1 MRAKLNAIS
10 KKLRGISFLVG
21 FTAAFVVV
29 VAAMRAMT
37 PKELRELGFFA
48 GYMVALM
55 VITAVIYVPLL
66 LIGTPPVVAKLVSAV
81 PMCLA
86 LYAIGNALFD
96 EPEEDRSVATR

>member
-10 KKLRGISFLVG
+10 KALRGISFLAG

-29 VAAMRAMT
+29 VAAMRAI
-37 PKELRELGFFA
+37 PKELRGLGFFA
-48 GYMVALM
+48 GFMVALM
-55 VITAVIYVPLL
+55 VTTAVIYVPLL

-81 PMCLA
+81 PTCFA

-96 EPEEDRSVATR
+96 EPAEDRPVTTR